1 MLFLDPGIASLLF
14 QLLFLG
20 LFAAPVVALIVAV
33 IRWLNRHESMYAEK
47 GSSEKMCSIELR

>member
-33 IRWLNRHESMYAEK
+33 IRWLNRH
-47 GSSEKMCSIELR
+47 